1 MKSRKR
7 NAMRLLAL
15 ACALTPVTSVMAAA
29 APSQTALWLEMQR
42 SGAQASRSAQP
53 ATEIERDKAVER
65 FLKTYDYAI
74 PASFYGNK
82 FGVGK

>member
-15 ACALTPVTSVMAAA
+15 VCALTPVTGVMATA

-42 SGAQASRSAQP
+42 SGTQASRSAQP

-65 FLKTYDYAI
+65 FLKTYDYPI
-74 PASFYGNK
+74 PSSFYGNK
-82 FGVGK
+82 FNVGK

>member
-7 NAMRLLAL
+7 NAMRLLTL
-15 ACALTPVTSVMAAA
+15 VCALVPVTSVMAAA

-42 SGAQASRSAQP
+42 SGAQASRNAQP

-74 PASFYGNK
+74 PLSFYGNK